1 MRNFISA
8 VSAVALASATSATTD
23 LPYAFPYNATSPQK
37 FEISVDPVLID
48 ETLQKVKL
56 FRPSTPLSGV
66 PDWEDGPPPSLINDF
81 AAYWGSEYDWFAVQ
95 DQINKNFS
103 HYATTV
109 NPGSENYTY
118 PVPLHFVHEVSTDPD
133 AIPLLLIHGWP
144 STLMEWQHVIHPLA
158 HPENSSDPSFH
169 VVAVDLPGFGFSPAP
184 VASNLG
190 PREIGDALDALMQ
203 QLGYTQYG
211 IQTTDLGWFVGM
223 WMVQDHTASL
233 IGHGTDFW
241 FQPPNATKQAEYAG
255 KQCIPFHTPKKSTH
269 ANV

>member
-1 MRNFISA
+1 
-8 VSAVALASATSATTD
+8 
-23 LPYAFPYNATSPQK
+23 
-37 FEISVDPVLID
+37 
-48 ETLQKVKL
+48 
-56 FRPSTPLSGV
+56 
-66 PDWEDGPPPSLINDF
+66 
-81 AAYWGSEYDWFAVQ
+81 
-95 DQINKNFS
+95 
-103 HYATTV
+103 
-109 NPGSENYTY
+109 
-118 PVPLHFVHEVSTDPD
+118 
-133 AIPLLLIHGWP
+133 
-144 STLMEWQHVIHPLA
+144 MEWQHVIHPLA